1 MYPLS
6 YILSRTIADK
16 LKRGETVK
24 PEMFENVTIYF
35 SDIVGF
41 TEMASVSSP
50 MEVVELLNGLYTTF
64 DDIIQKYDVY
74 KVSKHAE
81 NDLKAYSKACLHK

>member
-1 MYPLS
+1 MCNCEVNDLLGSSFAYVF
-6 YILSRTIADK
+6 RTIADK
-16 LKRGETVK
+16 LKRGHTVES
-24 PEMFENVTIYF
+24 EMFENVTIYF

-74 KVSKHAE
+74 KVRQKE
-81 NDLKAYSKACLHK
+81 T

>member
-1 MYPLS
+1 
-6 YILSRTIADK
+6 
-16 LKRGETVK
+16 
-24 PEMFENVTIYF
+24 MFESVTIYF

-74 KVSKHAE
+74 KVRQTG
-81 NDLKAYSKACLHK
+81 